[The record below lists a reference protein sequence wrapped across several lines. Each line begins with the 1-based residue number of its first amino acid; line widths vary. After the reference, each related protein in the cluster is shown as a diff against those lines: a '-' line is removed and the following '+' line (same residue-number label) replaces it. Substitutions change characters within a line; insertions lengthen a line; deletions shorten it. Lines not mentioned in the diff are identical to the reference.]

1 MRETF
6 TNFGF
11 IGSSI
16 ITASGRWYLVVSG
29 EKLRESELAKE
40 QERERER
47 EREGSKGDLVSDQ
60 FVTSHSL
67 ACVRL
72 VFITRL
78 ERDHRDATPLIY
90 SAKMGLTYSLPRRS
104 DHPQGSARRHVTN
117 IWAELLRITR
127 AR

>member
-47 EREGSKGDLVSDQ
+47 VAREIWS
-60 FVTSHSL
+60 VTSL
-67 ACVRL
+67 
-72 VFITRL
+72 
-78 ERDHRDATPLIY
+78 
-90 SAKMGLTYSLPRRS
+90 
-104 DHPQGSARRHVTN
+104 
-117 IWAELLRITR
+117 
-127 AR
+127 